1 MLKAGT
7 SLSMNPLHHRQY
19 DEVYISPHL
28 DDVVFSCGGRVLQA
42 VANRRSCLVIT
53 VFTGEPD
60 EAANIP
66 AEVRARIGDMAVRRD
81 EDRRAMEQLGV
92 DFFWMEHAEAIYR
105 HRAYHTVAGTLWR
118 YQASDRLLARLL
130 ADRVEEIARQ
140 IRARRLYFPL
150 GVGNHID
157 HRVLCDAG
165 VHLSHRPG
173 RPWEIFF
180 YEDAPY
186 AFIPHLVQ
194 YRLRAVGARSDERG
208 NQKSLWANTREA
220 HACMM
225 RVPSVRAYLGTPFL
239 RGLAFAFVFCR
250 FLLDAYRHPRRRLV
264 LSAEVCDIS
273 AVFPAKLVAVAAYGS
288 QITNVL
294 GDLETFR
301 MLHEEYCRGLGYSG
315 VVERVWRVT
324 G

>member
-1 MLKAGT
+1 
-7 SLSMNPLHHRQY
+7 MNPLHERQY

-28 DDVVFSCGGRVLQA
+28 DDVVFSCGGRILQT
-42 VANRRSCLVIT
+42 VANRQSCLVIT

-60 EAANIP
+60 GAASIP

-81 EDRRAMEQLGV
+81 EDRRAMKQLGA

-105 HRAYHTVAGTLWR
+105 HRTYHTVAGTFWR
-118 YQASDRLLARLL
+118 YRASDRLLAQLL
-130 ADRVEEIARQ
+130 ADQVEEIARQ

-165 VHLSHRPG
+165 MHLSHRPA

-194 YRLRAVGARSDERG
+194 YRLKAMGARSDERE
-208 NQKSLWANTREA
+208 NQKSLWARTREA

-225 RVPSVRAYLGTPFL
+225 RVPSVRAYLGTPLL
-239 RGLAFAFVFCR
+239 RGLAFAFVFSR
-250 FLLDAYRHPRRRLV
+250 FLLDAYRLPRRRLV

-273 AVFPAKLVAVAAYGS
+273 AVFPAKLAAVAAYGS

-301 MLHEEYCRGLGYSG
+301 MLHEEYCRSLGHSG